1 MKNQYMEE
9 LGKTIPAITGA
20 IVGSLLEWDWQTIV
34 WILTAIYI
42 IVQVVCLILKTVA
55 WWSDRKAKK
64 EQG

>member
-20 IVGSLLEWDWQTIV
+20 IVGSLLECDWQTIV
-34 WILTAIYI
+34 WLLTAIYI
-42 IVQVVCLILKTVA
+42 IVQVICLILKTVA